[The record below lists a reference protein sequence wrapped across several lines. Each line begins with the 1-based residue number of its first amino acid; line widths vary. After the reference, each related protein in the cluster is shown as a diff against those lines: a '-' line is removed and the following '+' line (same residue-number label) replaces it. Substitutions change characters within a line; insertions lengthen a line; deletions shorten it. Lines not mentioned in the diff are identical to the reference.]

1 MRREGDGKAD
11 WKSAERENVERRE
24 GGGGHPH
31 LKVAAL
37 AGRLKPTKEQA
48 NRNNSEGGRLVPL
61 PLPGQAGLLGGSA
74 IHGLRC
80 ASPVATVRRPRSGA
94 E

>member
-1 MRREGDGKAD
+1 VRERGKPAGSRLAQKREKNGSDGG
-11 WKSAERENVERRE
+11 S
-24 GGGGHPH
+24 GHPH